1 MHVCYLEQV
10 YHRAE
15 GTVVPRASVIATCG
29 RSGGWEYCHL
39 HLEVRKQ
46 APPSWSYWPKGERKA
61 AVAGAYVD
69 PIEVCRRYDQLAA
82 TLAVPTPDYGPV
94 VDTIASTG
102 YPVGEACRLIS
113 TAHILGANADS
124 ISGWVNEIG
133 ALRGEVARLTAL
145 LTPVEALEAPEVSGD
160 ATG

>member
-1 MHVCYLEQV
+1 M
-10 YHRAE
+10 
-15 GTVVPRASVIATCG
+15 
-29 RSGGWEYCHL
+29 
-39 HLEVRKQ
+39 
-46 APPSWSYWPKGERKA
+46 
-61 AVAGAYVD
+61 AGAYVD

-82 TLAVPTPDYGPV
+82 TLTVPTPDYGPV

-145 LTPVEALEAPEVSGD
+145 LSPVEALEALEASGD

>member
-1 MHVCYLEQV
+1 MLF
-10 YHRAE
+10 
-15 GTVVPRASVIATCG
+15 
-29 RSGGWEYCHL
+29 RS
-39 HLEVRKQ
+39 
-46 APPSWSYWPKGERKA
+46 
-61 AVAGAYVD
+61 AYVD
-69 PIEVCRRYDQLAA
+69 PLEVCARYDRLAERA
-82 TLAVPTPDYGPV
+82 VVPTPDYGPV
-94 VDTIASTG
+94 VDVIASTG

-145 LTPVEALEAPEVSGD
+145 LTPVEALEAPGD